1 MKKLDEIMARVNT
14 LSVKG
19 KLSAEIGDIAFDSRK
34 VKPGSLFVA
43 VKGTHTDGHMFIPDV
58 VAAGARAVV
67 CETMPEPV
75 SPSVTYIRV
84 ADSGYALGQIAS
96 AWYGHPSSKLKLV
109 GITGTNGKTTTVTLL
124 FNLFREL
131 GYHTGLLSTIRN
143 RIDDEVIE
151 STHTTPDA
159 MQLNKLLSLMV
170 GRGCSYCFM
179 EVSSHSVVQNRIAG
193 LTFTG
198 GIFSNITHDHL
209 DFHGT
214 FDEYLKAKKRFF
226 DELSP
231 EAFAL
236 TNTDDR
242 NGLVMLQNSRAE
254 KHTYSLLGM
263 ADFKGRIIEAPLDGI
278 HIDVDGAE
286 TWFRLVGQFN
296 AYNILAVYAAAILLG
311 EDKLEV
317 LTILSRLGSVEGRFD
332 YLKSP
337 DNIIAIVDYAHTPDA
352 LQNVLDTI
360 HGLRTGNETL
370 ITVVGCGG
378 DRDRAKRPVMARI
391 ACRMSD
397 KVILTSDNPRTEDP
411 EAIIHEMLTGVESDN
426 LRKVL
431 TITNRREAIR
441 IACAMARPGDV
452 ILVAGKGHEK
462 YQEING
468 IRHHF
473 DDKEQLTEF
482 LMP

>member
-1 MKKLDEIMARVNT
+1 MKKLSDILDST
-14 LSVKG
+14 DIISLKGDLSVIISG
-19 KLSAEIGDIAFDSRK
+19 VTFDSRK
-34 VKPGSLFVA
+34 VEPGSLFIA
-43 VKGTHTDGHMFIPDV
+43 VKGTHTDGHKYICDV
-58 VAAGARAVV
+58 IGLGAVAII
-67 CETMPEPV
+67 CETLPDEFNPA
-75 SPSVTYIRV
+75 VTYV
-84 ADSGYALGQIAS
+84 KVHDSSSALGKIAS
-96 AWYGHPSSKLKLV
+96 AWYGDPSSKLRLI

-131 GYHTGLLSTIRN
+131 GYHAGLLSTISN
-143 RIDDEVIE
+143 RIDGDIIA

-159 MQLNKLLSLMV
+159 LQLNGLLALMV
-170 GRGCSYCFM
+170 ERGCGYCFM

-193 LTFTG
+193 LTFAG

-209 DFHGT
+209 DFHKT

-226 DELSP
+226 DDLP
-231 EAFAL
+231 ESAFAL
-236 TNTDDR
+236 TNIDDR
-242 NGLVMLQNSRAE
+242 NGRVMIQNTRAG
-254 KHTYSLLGM
+254 KHTYSLLSM
-263 ADFKGRIIEAPLDGI
+263 ADFKGRIIESPLDGI
-278 HIDVDGAE
+278 HLDVDGTE

-296 AYNILAVYAAAILLG
+296 AYNIMAVYAAAVLLG

-317 LTILSRLGSVEGRFD
+317 LTILSKLGSVEGRFD

-360 HGLRTGNETL
+360 SSLRTGDETL

-378 DRDRAKRPVMARI
+378 DRDRTKRPVMARI
-391 ACRMSD
+391 ASRMSD
-397 KVILTSDNPRTEDP
+397 KVIITSDNPRTEEP
-411 EAIIHEMLTGVESDN
+411 EAIIREMLTGIESDCS
-426 LRKVL
+426 RKVL
-431 TITNRREAIR
+431 TMTDRREAIR
-441 IACAMARPGDV
+441 TACAMARPGDV

-468 IRHHF
+468 VRHHF

-482 LMP
+482 LM

>member
-1 MKKLDEIMARVNT
+1 MKKLSDILYST
-14 LSVKG
+14 DIISLKGDLSVIISG
-19 KLSAEIGDIAFDSRK
+19 VTFDSRK
-34 VKPGSLFVA
+34 VESGSLFIA
-43 VKGTHTDGHMFIPDV
+43 VKGTHTDGHKYICDV
-58 VAAGARAVV
+58 IGLGAVAII
-67 CETMPEPV
+67 CETLPDEFNPA
-75 SPSVTYIRV
+75 VTYV
-84 ADSGYALGQIAS
+84 KVHDSSSALGKIAS
-96 AWYGHPSSKLKLV
+96 AWYGDPSSKLRLI

-131 GYHTGLLSTIRN
+131 GYHAGLLSTISN
-143 RIDDEVIE
+143 RIDGDIIA

-159 MQLNKLLSLMV
+159 LQLNGLLALMV
-170 GRGCSYCFM
+170 ERGCGYCFM

-193 LTFTG
+193 LTFAG

-209 DFHGT
+209 DFHKT

-226 DELSP
+226 DDLP
-231 EAFAL
+231 ESAFAL
-236 TNTDDR
+236 TNIDDR
-242 NGLVMLQNSRAE
+242 NGRVMIQNTRAG
-254 KHTYSLLGM
+254 KHTYSLLSM
-263 ADFKGRIIEAPLDGI
+263 ADFKGRIIESPLDGI
-278 HIDVDGAE
+278 HLDVDGTE

-296 AYNILAVYAAAILLG
+296 AYNIMAVYAAAVLLG

-317 LTILSRLGSVEGRFD
+317 LTILSKLGSVEGRFD

-360 HGLRTGNETL
+360 SSLRTGDETL

-378 DRDRAKRPVMARI
+378 DRDRTKRPVMARI
-391 ACRMSD
+391 ASRMSD
-397 KVILTSDNPRTEDP
+397 KVIITSDNPRTEEP
-411 EAIIHEMLTGVESDN
+411 EAIIREMLTGIESDCS
-426 LRKVL
+426 RKVL
-431 TITNRREAIR
+431 TMTDRREAIR
-441 IACAMARPGDV
+441 TACAMARPGDV

-468 IRHHF
+468 VRHHF

-482 LMP
+482 LM